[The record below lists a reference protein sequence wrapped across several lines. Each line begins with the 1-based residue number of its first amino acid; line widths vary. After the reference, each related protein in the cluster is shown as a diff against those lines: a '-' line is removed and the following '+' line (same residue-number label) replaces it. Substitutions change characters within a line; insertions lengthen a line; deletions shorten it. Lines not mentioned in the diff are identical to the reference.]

1 MAILLNLVKSTAMN
15 CSLIVE
21 RENSGLNVVTVKY
34 DAIMST
40 PVMKGERLFA
50 TCVPATKYPKRR
62 YVLGSNPSC

>member
-1 MAILLNLVKSTAMN
+1 MTQRACTAMN

-40 PVMKGERLFA
+40 PVMKGERLFV
-50 TCVPATKYPKRR
+50 TCVPATKYPMRR
-62 YVLGSNPSC
+62 YVLGSHPSC